1 MKQKAEEL
9 EKRIDHFQSVYRYM
23 LKNHKTY
30 YLEKDWFDDIQEL
43 TISDVW
49 DEVLISRNKLI
60 SKKRSFIKNILQR
73 LHRLFHRLLG

>member
-1 MKQKAEEL
+1 MKQKTEEL
-9 EKRIDHFQSVYRYM
+9 EERINHFHSVYCYM

-49 DEVLISRNKLI
+49 VEILTSRNKLI
-60 SKKRSFIKNILQR
+60 SKERPFIKNILQR
-73 LHRLFHRLLG
+73 LRRLLHRLQG